1 MTCGVVQC
9 TFSAIQAGI
18 QWIRRNIMPGK
29 QFATCQSLRQAMDW
43 WLDANGRATIERV
56 KDTEGKWWYGLFE
69 IGADTPTP
77 DYL

>member
-1 MTCGVVQC
+1 
-9 TFSAIQAGI
+9 
-18 QWIRRNIMPGK
+18 MPGK

-56 KDTEGKWWYGLFE
+56 KDTEGKWGYGLFE